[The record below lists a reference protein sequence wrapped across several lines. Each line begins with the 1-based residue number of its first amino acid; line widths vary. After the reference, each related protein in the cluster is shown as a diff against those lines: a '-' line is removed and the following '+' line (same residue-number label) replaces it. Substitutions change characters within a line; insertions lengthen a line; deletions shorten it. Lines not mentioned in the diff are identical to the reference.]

1 MQNKEIKKS
10 RNEQIAELLA
20 SGERLKD
27 FYRFTAQ
34 NPHIDLHDACQIVL
48 ARPKASICFY
58 MDEWNEMGRRVTK
71 NRRGIQFYDTDG
83 NKQYV
88 FDLHD
93 THGDKRYRRLIFPMR
108 RLLYGLDELNGT
120 EIAESNRRDYSK
132 VLSGVAQYLD
142 ENGYFTADEQR
153 NTLLAEGVAYSLYSK
168 TGFPKDGNITLR
180 GMPYDLDENARL
192 FKEVYLLTELAKE
205 DISAAYERRINTPR
219 VIDDIEEE
227 TVSDEPVPV
236 GEPEKQ
242 EIPAEELAASEEAH
256 PAEPTSAVQPSESE
270 TEEPEPHGEE
280 QYINPIYARYMAVQR
295 ERPDAVVINR
305 VGDFYEVFGERA
317 KEVAE
322 WLDITLTSRDVGLP
336 ERIPMCGF
344 PCYAADL
351 YIQKLLAHR
360 GVAVLEPDAEPIYIR
375 PHEAPRAGEAEQPI
389 EEHEPKTE
397 SEAEFTFEAAELDE
411 LNELLSEELSTSAET
426 PTAAEQPE
434 ISGAGEVSGE
444 EQTISEPTEPE
455 EEEYTEN
462 EEYTEGEEPEEDE
475 EEYES
480 AEEEDRETQADEKK
494 DPKVKGKE
502 KSIRERKR
510 KDKPQMSMFDLLEPQ
525 EKSREEQLIERQLLR
540 GSGIEDGKYRIYE
553 KYFTDPTVKEY
564 AKFLKDEYGIGGYGY
579 GQERQDHSGKGI
591 RMEWTDREHPENNIR
606 IDLKWNE
613 AAVRIADLIDE
624 DKYLTAKEKEDYE
637 KRYKPEQAEKQRQRA
652 EEQKKKDDL
661 VSLVIQNTN
670 PIRKQHILDE
680 YGKTTEPAKFAK
692 FLCNEYGYS
701 TEATSEY
708 LARYDANGVWLSKYD
723 KSGNTELRVYLSW
736 NDFAEKVSD
745 LIEDA
750 RYISDDTEERLK
762 QIADS
767 MIETGTEHTDDG
779 NYAYFFG
786 TFGQD
791 ERFVKEHYEELSEA
805 LRKRTE
811 VKDVYRDDWYI
822 HVTYYKDYCVE
833 LQGTDAAN
841 REHEERV
848 RAIAAQIVEEG
859 TENTT
864 EGNWVVYFNE
874 LTGDE
879 EFAKTNAQEIAE
891 ELGRHEAV
899 ADVEFDN
906 DCFNTAFYLDYCP
919 NYIPHEDED
928 WYAEESEAA
937 EAEQRPIKPFNRFTE
952 LSSEDKTY
960 FDEYIQKPYREPS
973 NSPWDTVEECTV
985 IAPGI
990 YSVSTAGHGGIMIDR
1005 ALAPHILSSEA
1016 LAEGFVEN
1024 GCYCYEEDAA
1034 ESIPLRELYNK
1045 GILNKTN
1052 EYFTRLEYVSTDPD
1066 AEDEYIRFSD
1076 LPEMEQERKL
1086 QQWNDAVN
1094 ETVAHWYPEY
1104 WAAYQQ
1110 ALRTSVEVKNT
1121 DLNAVLD
1128 QSELGGAKSRFK
1140 GNTDAIRLMNRLY
1153 FENREATEGERKVL
1167 AKYVGWGG
1175 LAQAFDETNE
1185 QWSKEYAE
1193 LKELLTTEQYEKAK
1207 GSVLNAHYTS
1217 KEVIGG
1223 IYTALQRFGIKN
1235 NNRILEPAMGT
1246 GNFFGYMPQEISDG
1260 AKLYGVELDEVTGK
1274 IAAKLYPQAKVQIKG
1289 FEETSFP
1296 QDYFDIVV
1304 GNVPF
1309 GGYGVY
1315 DSEYS
1320 RQKFMIHDYFI
1331 AKSID
1336 RVKPNGIVAV
1346 VTSKGTLD
1354 KLNPVARKYMAERA
1368 ELLGALRLPNNAFK
1382 QTANTEA
1389 VTDILFFQKR
1399 EERINDTSDIEW
1411 LGTGKTEDGFE
1422 VNNYFIAHPEMVLG
1436 TFAKETGLYGAEGLT
1451 VKPDGKGLGGAIAAA
1466 VANLPENIYEN
1477 PDRTS
1482 EESEEQESA
1491 DVFDIRPMC
1500 YIATN
1505 GKVYMRVGEQLVKQE
1520 LSSTP
1525 KDAYERIAGMID
1537 LRNEL
1542 RHVLDIQS
1550 EGRTDEVLN
1559 RAQRKLNADYD
1570 RFVRKYGY
1578 INSQTNTRLF
1588 REDGDAALLFACEV
1602 LSEDK
1607 TKATKADVF
1616 TKRTI
1621 RPYSVP
1627 AHTSDTLEAMQICR
1641 NERGGVDIAY
1651 IEELTGKD
1659 FDTVLSEL
1667 GDTVYRDPTMVKEGD
1682 KYSGYQTA
1690 EEYLSGKVVEKL
1702 RIARYFAAEDTAYA
1716 RNVAALEKVQP
1727 EPLKADEISVRIGA
1741 SWVKPEYYKQFLM
1754 ELLDIY
1760 RFYKDGLQVRYNAFD
1775 SSWKVERAEHVR
1787 KNAGMNATEKYGT
1800 SRANAFRLFEDC
1812 LNQRATTI
1820 HDTVLEDGREK
1831 QVLNQAETIAAR
1843 EKQNKIKEA
1852 FADWIY
1858 ADPKRREELEETYNS
1873 LFNQIRLPSYDG
1885 SYLKFPGMNPAI
1897 ELRPHQKNAV
1907 ARIAGMGNSTLL
1919 HHVVG
1924 SGKSFTM
1931 AASAMKLRQY
1941 GLAKKPMIVV
1951 PNHLVQQMAN
1961 EFRTL
1966 YPTAKLLIANK
1977 EDLEKNKRKQFVSK
1991 VAMGDWDSVIIAQS
2005 SFAKIPVSRAR
2016 QERMMRE
2023 EIAKIEAAI
2032 DEMEEKTRT
2041 RVAVK
2046 NLERI
2051 KKGREAMLKKLLDSG
2066 KKDDVLIFENLGVD
2080 YLFVDEADSYKNLF
2094 LYTKMNNVSGISN
2107 AASARA
2113 SDMQLKIEYIN
2124 ELHGGDKGVVFA
2136 TGTPISNSMAEM
2148 YIMQS
2153 YLQKN
2158 TLKELGIDYFDGWAA
2173 DFGETVTALE
2183 MAPSGQ
2189 GYRARTRFAKFTN
2202 LPELMTLYR
2211 SFADVQTA
2219 DMVKLDV
2226 PEAERITVT
2235 LEPSEQTVQIAE
2247 EIAKRAE
2254 AIYGGSIDP
2263 HEDNMLKLT
2272 SDGKKLALDVRCF
2285 DPFLKDE
2292 GTGKLDICADNA
2304 AKVYEETAAIRG
2316 TQLIFCDMSTP
2327 KKPFEE
2333 YEYGKD
2339 FDVYNDLKHKLIER
2353 GIPAEEIAF
2362 IHDAKTDKEK
2372 QALFDKM
2379 NEGRI
2384 RILIGS
2390 TEKCGAGTN
2399 VQKRLAALHHLD
2411 APYRPRDLQQRDGR
2425 GIRQGNTNEEV
2436 KIFTYVTKRTLDSYC
2451 YQILENKQRFISQI
2465 ENGSLTV
2472 REAEDIDETTLSY
2485 AEIKAIT
2492 AANPKIK
2499 RKMELETELTRLR
2512 VLEGQYRKNLYAL
2525 QDKTIKDLPS
2535 QIHTQEQLLKYA
2547 QEDEE
2552 HMRGKYN
2559 ADVFSINVLGK
2570 VYTDKKEG
2578 AAALLEALRSNKY
2591 DTSVAEYGGFRI
2603 SLNPPTALT
2612 DTRSVALTHHGSY
2625 GMEIGDSELGLITR
2639 LDNFMRDF
2647 SERKGRYS
2655 AKLDQLKR
2663 DLAVAETELKK
2674 PFEHKGKIEEI
2685 MKELSEINAELD
2697 LNKRE
2702 EVVIDTE
2709 EESDDEEVN
2718 YMALPEKETE
2728 KTEPAKRPHKRMT
2741 EKLYALY
2748 TDYKAKYPDAVIFL
2762 KNGDFYETVGGE
2774 AKIAAD
2780 TYGAATYEKE
2790 LGGEKRIVAMLTYE
2804 NLDAMVKD
2812 LSEGNRRFKIVE
2824 PEKEIER
2831 DTDFLETEEEAKAIA
2846 ENEKEPEIEAEEE
2859 DKAYYSVVPED
2870 EKYRL
2875 YMIDNAC
2882 KIYPVGD
2889 LYATLDEAREA
2900 AQTFGDEPQEW
2911 ERVEV
2916 SLDEL
2921 QEYAS
2926 NAGDEAKIQVPILP
2940 DYYITQEEMHKYGY
2954 LWNGVLPLTKPAMRN
2969 NFQNSLLLYEDDTE
2983 GYIAGES
2990 DIEEHDGLFGIERSD
3005 WKRFIESENGKAY
3018 LAARLFAST
3027 AVMKMVGEEYSGTD
3041 ERELGEHNKFVLR
3054 LKAENIALSNYFKD
3068 KWFPLPE
3075 AMQPYAE
3082 NIVNEYAERIFD
3094 TYKIEARGK
3103 SEEDIQSEL
3112 ESRISIPYFA
3122 EELSDPQVFKDAAIK
3137 ETSVR
3142 PDYWIS
3148 GEEMHEYGY
3157 TRKDMLPL
3165 RERAAR
3171 YLAEQFSLPVYKLYQ
3186 NNAAEQATNA
3196 GDIDAFGG
3204 IFGIKRED
3212 WERFLLSEKAR
3223 GYFGAS
3229 LAAVTA
3235 AQKALN
3241 NDMGN
3246 VDARFTGAVSDK
3258 LFAQNNEISRYLSH
3272 KEQPGTEAM
3281 KPYIRQAIQEY
3292 AYWLNAKIPFDY
3304 GWDAESIEAAMLD
3317 YVEPTELKSYLNQ
3330 SGGGVR
3336 YYGKDTENT
3345 AYAYVKGELNEH
3357 TFKEILEQ
3365 SNGADTLIIAAEST
3379 AFDIE
3384 ALRSRSVVYL
3394 ELGKEIQELDLADG
3408 DAAIGNMQ
3416 IIVDKLTAKRAKQSM
3431 DLYQRIRDSVLE
3443 EYAEFEKDSEEEL
3456 PYKHRFYQAIAE
3468 YFAKGGANLLDEN
3481 DMKALEKD
3489 KGNILARLYDY
3500 DWDGVSHDLSDSA
3513 EITVLIEYYNENKVS
3528 ENAGTEDKD
3537 CAKIVRERA
3546 ERLYEQYKREHPDY
3560 ANNRS
3565 RNLFYR
3571 NMHEYLQYTDTLPYA
3586 YFIVL
3591 EKDGD
3596 EMLARLCEFYEQN
3609 GDLGLHT
3616 YGERQEIIEQ
3626 YTKKYYPEVLHEA
3639 EKPKYFGKGA
3649 DGAAYYFLPGGLSED
3664 TLSDITEK
3672 ADEYVIA
3679 APKCMLSEEELEKK
3693 YITFVKTG
3701 RDIPD
3706 WAVYGTAATAKHAM
3720 REAAEQA
3727 KREKGYRSAVANNA
3741 RQALDNLRDDPTTER
3756 AGYKE
3761 RFFGAFAEFMAE
3773 SDTFLEAGDYA
3784 ELIKDGDAITER
3796 VYAHYMGMND
3806 KIDFEDWEEL
3816 SRLTKDYIDERWKMQ
3831 KAMTEGVPLYGGTLE
3846 YAKANDEK
3854 NLYRQ
3859 SLQANIECKHEI
3871 EQAIRNNFDGMHL
3884 NKGFENKLI
3893 EQFGMA
3899 RVKYVLANTVQE
3911 NDWDGRYS
3919 PETKEWAKTVTVTE
3933 KSDHRSQF
3941 VIGTHPAVLDGFIN
3955 RVRKA
3960 ENQILREKEKGEK
3973 VQEER
3978 YRTETKKD
3986 LPVVHIEKDKYGHDI
4001 AIVKRKDDFVVAIG
4015 YDVNDGTWA
4024 QGRYDFPTQDA
4035 AQKYIDKNYKP
4046 QEEEKGKWLA
4056 AKVSKDALIRRYEK
4070 HSFFRMPNGEYE
4082 EYTYNVFNNRVKDGR
4097 QLVDLQSDGHE
4108 LCYELV
4114 FPADGEITIKTRDGD
4129 EVIFPAEEFIEIIGG
4144 TTNADYERKDREDDT
4159 DWYAISV
4166 PQEAHR
4172 GTYERSSLF
4181 SMPSKSEYAGYS
4193 YYIPNVFV
4201 EEDKRGE
4208 DGNILITLP
4217 DDFHVTLRNRTTD
4230 DEIVVTPFDLYTE
4243 CDGTNGEDYART
4255 PSEAEKKPPVRIV
4268 IPTTAKIAEYKAQT
4282 LFKMPHTG
4290 EYDGYCFYLF
4300 NDQLSQGDEGI
4311 QAALSENFTVQL
4323 KDKKNDRQATLTAAQ
4338 FKAIMDAVSA
4348 EDFSVGLK
4356 KPSEEKEDLFKG
4368 AEDQLR
4374 KNIPEEMLSRQNWVA
4389 VKVFRDKKKDKLVK
4403 LPKDAKTGEAASP
4416 NDPSTWSGFDTACK
4430 FAHENGCAA
4439 LGFALDGKDNI
4450 CCIDIDHCFNAK
4462 REMSDIAKAAW
4473 NACGNTYREVS
4484 VSREGL
4490 HIFGKTKGMGLQVF
4504 SDAGDMEFYERGKF
4518 MTVTGDAFGEGRKNL
4533 LNLDELPVRDLLSRK
4548 FSKHK
4553 TYSWAG
4559 KGIKGLSSMPDRE
4572 VLERAFASK
4581 DGETFKA
4588 LFNGEDLKNNHS
4600 NSDMALMRRLAFWCN
4615 GDIDQMLRIFAASG
4629 LYRPDKSPEY
4639 YEYSA
4644 LKVLKDQS
4652 SYYHQ
4657 KQGDSKPRQEKKS
4670 VGNSK

>member
-1 MQNKEIKKS
+1 MRGNS
-10 RNEQIAELLA
+10 
-20 SGERLKD
+20 
-27 FYRFTAQ
+27 
-34 NPHIDLHDACQIVL
+34 H
-48 ARPKASICFY
+48 ARC
-58 MDEWNEMGRRVTK
+58 E
-71 NRRGIQFYDTDG
+71 
-83 NKQYV
+83 
-88 FDLHD
+88 
-93 THGDKRYRRLIFPMR
+93 
-108 RLLYGLDELNGT
+108 
-120 EIAESNRRDYSK
+120 
-132 VLSGVAQYLD
+132 
-142 ENGYFTADEQR
+142 
-153 NTLLAEGVAYSLYSK
+153 
-168 TGFPKDGNITLR
+168 
-180 GMPYDLDENARL
+180 
-192 FKEVYLLTELAKE
+192 
-205 DISAAYERRINTPR
+205 
-219 VIDDIEEE
+219 
-227 TVSDEPVPV
+227 
-236 GEPEKQ
+236 
-242 EIPAEELAASEEAH
+242 
-256 PAEPTSAVQPSESE
+256 
-270 TEEPEPHGEE
+270 
-280 QYINPIYARYMAVQR
+280 
-295 ERPDAVVINR
+295 
-305 VGDFYEVFGERA
+305 
-317 KEVAE
+317 
-322 WLDITLTSRDVGLP
+322 
-336 ERIPMCGF
+336 
-344 PCYAADL
+344 
-351 YIQKLLAHR
+351 
-360 GVAVLEPDAEPIYIR
+360 
-375 PHEAPRAGEAEQPI
+375 AGEN
-389 EEHEPKTE
+389 
-397 SEAEFTFEAAELDE
+397 SE
-411 LNELLSEELSTSAET
+411 
-426 PTAAEQPE
+426 
-434 ISGAGEVSGE
+434 IVS
-444 EQTISEPTEPE
+444 
-455 EEEYTEN
+455 
-462 EEYTEGEEPEEDE
+462 
-475 EEYES
+475 
-480 AEEEDRETQADEKK
+480 
-494 DPKVKGKE
+494 
-502 KSIRERKR
+502 KS
-510 KDKPQMSMFDLLEPQ
+510 
-525 EKSREEQLIERQLLR
+525 
-540 GSGIEDGKYRIYE
+540 
-553 KYFTDPTVKEY
+553 
-564 AKFLKDEYGIGGYGY
+564 
-579 GQERQDHSGKGI
+579 
-591 RMEWTDREHPENNIR
+591 
-606 IDLKWNE
+606 
-613 AAVRIADLIDE
+613 
-624 DKYLTAKEKEDYE
+624 
-637 KRYKPEQAEKQRQRA
+637 
-652 EEQKKKDDL
+652 
-661 VSLVIQNTN
+661 
-670 PIRKQHILDE
+670 
-680 YGKTTEPAKFAK
+680 
-692 FLCNEYGYS
+692 
-701 TEATSEY
+701 
-708 LARYDANGVWLSKYD
+708 
-723 KSGNTELRVYLSW
+723 YLS
-736 NDFAEKVSD
+736 
-745 LIEDA
+745 L
-750 RYISDDTEERLK
+750 
-762 QIADS
+762 
-767 MIETGTEHTDDG
+767 
-779 NYAYFFG
+779 
-786 TFGQD
+786 
-791 ERFVKEHYEELSEA
+791 
-805 LRKRTE
+805 
-811 VKDVYRDDWYI
+811 
-822 HVTYYKDYCVE
+822 
-833 LQGTDAAN
+833 
-841 REHEERV
+841 
-848 RAIAAQIVEEG
+848 
-859 TENTT
+859 
-864 EGNWVVYFNE
+864 
-874 LTGDE
+874 
-879 EFAKTNAQEIAE
+879 
-891 ELGRHEAV
+891 
-899 ADVEFDN
+899 
-906 DCFNTAFYLDYCP
+906 
-919 NYIPHEDED
+919 
-928 WYAEESEAA
+928 
-937 EAEQRPIKPFNRFTE
+937 
-952 LSSEDKTY
+952 
-960 FDEYIQKPYREPS
+960 
-973 NSPWDTVEECTV
+973 
-985 IAPGI
+985 
-990 YSVSTAGHGGIMIDR
+990 
-1005 ALAPHILSSEA
+1005 
-1016 LAEGFVEN
+1016 
-1024 GCYCYEEDAA
+1024 
-1034 ESIPLRELYNK
+1034 
-1045 GILNKTN
+1045 
-1052 EYFTRLEYVSTDPD
+1052 
-1066 AEDEYIRFSD
+1066 
-1076 LPEMEQERKL
+1076 
-1086 QQWNDAVN
+1086 
-1094 ETVAHWYPEY
+1094 
-1104 WAAYQQ
+1104 
-1110 ALRTSVEVKNT
+1110 
-1121 DLNAVLD
+1121 
-1128 QSELGGAKSRFK
+1128 
-1140 GNTDAIRLMNRLY
+1140 
-1153 FENREATEGERKVL
+1153 
-1167 AKYVGWGG
+1167 
-1175 LAQAFDETNE
+1175 
-1185 QWSKEYAE
+1185 
-1193 LKELLTTEQYEKAK
+1193 
-1207 GSVLNAHYTS
+1207 
-1217 KEVIGG
+1217 
-1223 IYTALQRFGIKN
+1223 
-1235 NNRILEPAMGT
+1235 
-1246 GNFFGYMPQEISDG
+1246 
-1260 AKLYGVELDEVTGK
+1260 
-1274 IAAKLYPQAKVQIKG
+1274 
-1289 FEETSFP
+1289 
-1296 QDYFDIVV
+1296 
-1304 GNVPF
+1304 
-1309 GGYGVY
+1309 
-1315 DSEYS
+1315 
-1320 RQKFMIHDYFI
+1320 
-1331 AKSID
+1331 
-1336 RVKPNGIVAV
+1336 
-1346 VTSKGTLD
+1346 
-1354 KLNPVARKYMAERA
+1354 
-1368 ELLGALRLPNNAFK
+1368 
-1382 QTANTEA
+1382 
-1389 VTDILFFQKR
+1389 
-1399 EERINDTSDIEW
+1399 
-1411 LGTGKTEDGFE
+1411 
-1422 VNNYFIAHPEMVLG
+1422 
-1436 TFAKETGLYGAEGLT
+1436 
-1451 VKPDGKGLGGAIAAA
+1451 
-1466 VANLPENIYEN
+1466 
-1477 PDRTS
+1477 
-1482 EESEEQESA
+1482 
-1491 DVFDIRPMC
+1491 
-1500 YIATN
+1500 
-1505 GKVYMRVGEQLVKQE
+1505 
-1520 LSSTP
+1520 
-1525 KDAYERIAGMID
+1525 
-1537 LRNEL
+1537 
-1542 RHVLDIQS
+1542 
-1550 EGRTDEVLN
+1550 
-1559 RAQRKLNADYD
+1559 
-1570 RFVRKYGY
+1570 
-1578 INSQTNTRLF
+1578 
-1588 REDGDAALLFACEV
+1588 
-1602 LSEDK
+1602 
-1607 TKATKADVF
+1607 
-1616 TKRTI
+1616 
-1621 RPYSVP
+1621 
-1627 AHTSDTLEAMQICR
+1627 
-1641 NERGGVDIAY
+1641 
-1651 IEELTGKD
+1651 
-1659 FDTVLSEL
+1659 
-1667 GDTVYRDPTMVKEGD
+1667 
-1682 KYSGYQTA
+1682 
-1690 EEYLSGKVVEKL
+1690 
-1702 RIARYFAAEDTAYA
+1702 
-1716 RNVAALEKVQP
+1716 
-1727 EPLKADEISVRIGA
+1727 
-1741 SWVKPEYYKQFLM
+1741 
-1754 ELLDIY
+1754 
-1760 RFYKDGLQVRYNAFD
+1760 
-1775 SSWKVERAEHVR
+1775 
-1787 KNAGMNATEKYGT
+1787 
-1800 SRANAFRLFEDC
+1800 
-1812 LNQRATTI
+1812 
-1820 HDTVLEDGREK
+1820 
-1831 QVLNQAETIAAR
+1831 
-1843 EKQNKIKEA
+1843 
-1852 FADWIY
+1852 
-1858 ADPKRREELEETYNS
+1858 
-1873 LFNQIRLPSYDG
+1873 
-1885 SYLKFPGMNPAI
+1885 
-1897 ELRPHQKNAV
+1897 
-1907 ARIAGMGNSTLL
+1907 
-1919 HHVVG
+1919 
-1924 SGKSFTM
+1924 
-1931 AASAMKLRQY
+1931 
-1941 GLAKKPMIVV
+1941 
-1951 PNHLVQQMAN
+1951 
-1961 EFRTL
+1961 
-1966 YPTAKLLIANK
+1966 
-1977 EDLEKNKRKQFVSK
+1977 
-1991 VAMGDWDSVIIAQS
+1991 
-2005 SFAKIPVSRAR
+2005 
-2016 QERMMRE
+2016 
-2023 EIAKIEAAI
+2023 
-2032 DEMEEKTRT
+2032 
-2041 RVAVK
+2041 
-2046 NLERI
+2046 
-2051 KKGREAMLKKLLDSG
+2051 
-2066 KKDDVLIFENLGVD
+2066 
-2080 YLFVDEADSYKNLF
+2080 LF

-2254 AIYGGSIDP
+2254 VIYNGGVDP
-2263 HEDNMLKLT
+2263 HLDNMLKVT
-2272 SDGKKLALDVRCF
+2272 SDGKKLALDIRCF

-2292 GTGKLDICADNA
+2292 GTGKLDECADNA
-2304 AKVYEETAAIRG
+2304 AKVYEETTAIRG
-2316 TQLIFCDMSTP
+2316 TQLIFCDLSTP
-2327 KKPFEE
+2327 KKPYEE

-2353 GIPAEEIAF
+2353 GIPKEEIAF

-2372 QALFDKM
+2372 QTLFDKM

-2425 GIRQGNTNEEV
+2425 GIRQHNMNKSV

-2499 RKMELETELTRLR
+2499 RKVELETELTRLR

-2525 QDKTIKDLPS
+2525 QDKTIKDLPT

-2547 QEDEE
+2547 QEDEAN
-2552 HMRGKYN
+2552 MREKYN
-2559 ADVFSINVLGK
+2559 PDVFSINVLGK

-2578 AAALLEALRSNKY
+2578 AAALVEALRSNKY
-2591 DTSVAEYGGFRI
+2591 DTPVAEYGGFRI

-2647 SERKGRYS
+2647 PERKGRYS
-2655 AKLDQLKR
+2655 AKLEQLRR
-2663 DLAVAETELKK
+2663 DLAVAEIELKK

-2685 MKELSEINAELD
+2685 TKELSEINAELD

-2702 EVVIDTE
+2702 EVVMDTGE
-2709 EESDDEEVN
+2709 ENDDEEVN
-2718 YMALPEKETE
+2718 YMALPEQGQEKEQNPE
-2728 KTEPAKRPHKRMT
+2728 KRSHRRMT

-2748 TDYKAKYPDAVIFL
+2748 TEQKAKMPDAVIIL
-2762 KNGDFYETVGGE
+2762 KNGDFYETVGE
-2774 AKIAAD
+2774 DANTAAAA
-2780 TYGAATYEKE
+2780 YGAAVYEKE
-2790 LGGEKRIVAMLTYE
+2790 LGGQNRTVAMLTYDD
-2804 NLDAMVKD
+2804 LDAMVKD

-2824 PEKEIER
+2824 PEKEIGR
-2831 DTDFLETEEEAKAIA
+2831 DTDFLETEEEARAIA
-2846 ENEKEPEIEAEEE
+2846 ENEEEPEIEAEEE
-2859 DKAYYSVVPED
+2859 DKVYYSVVPED
-2870 EKYRL
+2870 KKYRL

-2882 KIYPVGD
+2882 KINPVGD

-2900 AQTFGDEPQEW
+2900 AQAFGDEPQKW

-2926 NAGDEAKIQVPILP
+2926 NMGAEAKMQVPILP
-2940 DYYITQEEMHKYGY
+2940 DYFITQEEMHKYGY
-2954 LWNGVLPLTKPAMRN
+2954 LWNGVLPMTKPAMRN
-2969 NFQNSLLLYEDDTE
+2969 NFQNCLRLYEDDTE

-3018 LAARLFAST
+3018 LAARLFEST
-3027 AVMKMVGEEYSGTD
+3027 AVIKMVGEEYSGTD
-3041 ERELGEHNKFVLR
+3041 ERELGEHNKFVSR

-3082 NIVNEYAERIFD
+3082 NIVAEYAERIFD
-3094 TYKIEARGK
+3094 TFKLEARGK
-3103 SEEDIQSEL
+3103 SEEDIKSEIIARIGMPEILSEQNRAAAKEELLRENREYLEQHGDVPCYVIEHNEKTGKYRYRTIGGYEILVPSQQAYDDEQSCRAAAPRGVEL
-3112 ESRISIPYFA
+3112 ADMEELAAISRMRCKIYPDYFVKVWENGQYYPLSKRKAQQLFNLGLPVCYAGGVAEYVSITEQSALDNTEKGFCIGRPEWYGFTRTDEGKAYLYARLLTVKAA
-3122 EELSDPQVFKDAAIK
+3122 EEVVEKDLDTVGYYADSYAEVFYEERKDLENFFNGQPVPSDEAVNPYLYGLCREYASMLDGNGKLRYYGWWYEDIIMAIAKNLPEQFSGEVEETAIAETEALKPGKTYYSVIEKDGEWRLCGIDNYDTKVTHIKFRTEEKRDEYIKDMLTTNAGLRFEEVPYEKLKEIADEMKMKREAYIARDSEVFLEKRTEEKQTKAIPHETAGDVAVK

-3157 TRKDMLPL
+3157 TREDMLPL

-3229 LAAVTA
+3229 LGAVTA

-3443 EYAEFEKDSEEEL
+3443 EYADYEKTADEEL

-3596 EMLARLCEFYEQN
+3596 EVLARLCEFYEQN

-3649 DGAAYYFLPGGLSED
+3649 DGAAYYFLPQGLDNNALAEIKIKASEY
-3664 TLSDITEK
+3664 I
-3672 ADEYVIA
+3672 IA
-3679 APKCMLSEEELEKK
+3679 APKSMLPRDKAEEYL
-3693 YITFVKTG
+3693 ITFLKTE

-3706 WAVYGTAATAKHAM
+3706 SILYGTAATAKHAM

-3727 KREKGYRSAVANNA
+3727 RRDKEYRDTTADNA
-3741 RQALDNLRDDPTTER
+3741 RLAWGNLRSDSSK

-3784 ELIKDGDAITER
+3784 ELIKAVAAITER
-3796 VYAHYMGMND
+3796 VYAHYMGTND

-3831 KAMTEGVPLYGGTLE
+3831 KAMTEGVPLYGRTSE
-3846 YAKANDEK
+3846 YASSNGEE

-3859 SLQANIECKHEI
+3859 SLQANIECRHAI

-3911 NDWDGRYS
+3911 NEWDGRYS

-3933 KSDHRSQF
+3933 KSEHRSQF
-3941 VIGTHPAVLDGFIN
+3941 VIGSHPAVLDGFIN
-3955 RVRKA
+3955 RMRKA
-3960 ENQILREKEKGEK
+3960 EKAYEEQKDAAAEQTPKEKVYYSYLYEKSPDGTGGYRAYILDESTGTLISVFQNPTNTLEQVSQAMEKELRGYTSKFNEYIQVEPPELLRMSNQIVREKEKGEK

-3978 YRTETKKD
+3978 YRTKTKKG
-3986 LPVVHIEKDKYGHDI
+3986 LPVVQIEKDRYGHDV
-4001 AIVKRKDDFVVAIG
+4001 AIVKRKDDFVVAVG

-4024 QGRYDFPTQDA
+4024 QGRYDFPTQAA
-4035 AQKYIDKNYKP
+4035 AQEYIDKNYKP
-4046 QEEEKGKWLA
+4046 REEEKGKWLT
-4056 AKVSKDALIRRYEK
+4056 AKISKDALIRRYEK

-4082 EYTYNVFNNRVKDGR
+4082 DYTYNVFNNRVKDSR

-4114 FPADGEITIKTRDGD
+4114 FPADGEVTIKTRDGD

-4144 TTNADYERKDREDDT
+4144 TANADYERKEREDDT
-4159 DWYAISV
+4159 DWYAVSV

-4172 GTYERSSLF
+4172 GTYEKSSLF
-4181 SMPSKSEYAGYS
+4181 SMPSKGEYAGYS

-4217 DDFHVTLRNRTTD
+4217 DDFHVTLRNRMTD
-4230 DEIVVTPFDLYTE
+4230 EEIVVTPYELYTE

-4255 PSEAEKKPPVRIV
+4255 LSEAEKKPPVRTV
-4268 IPTTAKIAEYKAQT
+4268 IPITAKIAEYKTQT

-4300 NDQLSQGDEGI
+4300 NDQLSQGDGGI
-4311 QAALSENFTVQL
+4311 QAKLSENFTVQL
-4323 KDKKNDRQATLTAAQ
+4323 KDKKNDRQATLTAEQ
-4338 FKAIMDAVSA
+4338 FKAIMDEASA
-4348 EDFSVGLK
+4348 EDFDSGLK
-4356 KPSEEKEDLFKG
+4356 KPSEEKEDLFEG
-4368 AEDQLR
+4368 AEEQLR
-4374 KNIPEEMLSRQNWVA
+4374 KNIPNEMLARPNWVA

-4416 NDPSTWSGFDTACK
+4416 NDPSTWSDFDTACK
-4430 FAHENGCAA
+4430 FAHENGCASLA
-4439 LGFALDGKDNI
+4439 YALDGKDNI
-4450 CCIDIDHCFNAK
+4450 CCIDIDHCFIAK
-4462 REMSDIAKAAW
+4462 REMSEIAKAAW

-4518 MTVTGDAFGEGRKNL
+4518 MTVTGDAFGEGRKEL
-4533 LNLDELPVRDLLSRK
+4533 LNLDELPVRDLLSKK
-4548 FSKHK
+4548 FGKHK

-4559 KGIKGLSSMPDRE
+4559 KGIEGLSSMPDRE
-4572 VLERAFASK
+4572 VLEKAFASK

-4588 LFNGEDLKNNHS
+4588 LFNGEDLKNNRS
-4600 NSDMALMRRLAFWCN
+4600 NSDMALMVRLAFWCN
-4615 GDIDQMLRIFAASG
+4615 GDKDQMLRIFAASG

-4639 YEYSA
+4639 FEYTA
-4644 LKVLKDQS
+4644 LKAVQNNPNR
-4652 SYYHQ
+4652 YEP
-4657 KQGDSKPRQEKKS
+4657 KQAMPESKPTPSAARKS
-4670 VGNSK
+4670 DGNSK